1 MCSIESSL
9 KGFIVGVEI
18 TIEGYPAPLVYCA
31 HITIK
36 DIDVLREL
44 ESLLQKVRIYEEMAV
59 KKLITNWDFSMRA
72 RQEECIFCICTGN

>member
-59 KKLITNWDFSMRA
+59 KEAYNKLGFLNESSTRRMHFLHMY
-72 RQEECIFCICTGN
+72 G